1 MTTLEAAVALARRD
15 RVLVVISTLR
25 SNGTIQAS
33 LVHAGVIRRL
43 PFRHSAFSVATAR
56 RVVRSEPV

>member
-25 SNGTIQAS
+25 SNLDPRDGLFQ
-33 LVHAGVIRRL
+33 
-43 PFRHSAFSVATAR
+43 
-56 RVVRSEPV
+56 